1 MAEGFRIRVV
11 SGFEVQAL
19 SHSVWGSGSRKT
31 PFNAVGNCYRSG
43 SRETRGERL
52 ACELNPELSHPNTYC
67 NPTSQTPTL
76 KP

>member
-1 MAEGFRIRVV
+1 MKAEGFRIRVV

-52 ACELNPELSHPNTYC
+52 ARELNPNFHTQPLTAIPHP
-67 NPTSQTPTL
+67 
-76 KP
+76 KPQL